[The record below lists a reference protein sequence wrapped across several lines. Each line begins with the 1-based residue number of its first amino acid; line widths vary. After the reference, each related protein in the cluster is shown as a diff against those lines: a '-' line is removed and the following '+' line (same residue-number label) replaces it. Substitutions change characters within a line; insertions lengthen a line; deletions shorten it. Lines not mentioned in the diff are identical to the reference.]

1 VSPLTPFQVMLPKV
15 LSMMLVIHAGTAISL
30 MSVLVP
36 IFHVPIQ
43 GSLPLFFLI
52 TTLYIAT
59 LSGLGLFIA
68 TVTRNLAQTAML
80 GILVL
85 APMIFLSG
93 VWTPPEAMP
102 AGVRQMMFIS
112 PLYYY
117 MDASYGI
124 LLKGAGLDV
133 LWPSVLGIVVLGSIF
148 GGFGLWRFRR
158 QFD

>member
-1 VSPLTPFQVMLPKV
+1 MKTCLIVDDSRVVRKV
-15 LSMMLVIHAGTAISL
+15 ASRIVRD
-30 MSVLVP
+30 
-36 IFHVPIQ
+36 
-43 GSLPLFFLI
+43 
-52 TTLYIAT
+52 
-59 LSGLGLFIA
+59 LGF
-68 TVTRNLAQTAML
+68 TVTEASEGAEALKMCR
-80 GILVL
+80 
-85 APMIFLSG
+85 
-93 VWTPPEAMP
+93 EAMP
-102 AGVRQMMFIS
+102 DAVRHLMFIS